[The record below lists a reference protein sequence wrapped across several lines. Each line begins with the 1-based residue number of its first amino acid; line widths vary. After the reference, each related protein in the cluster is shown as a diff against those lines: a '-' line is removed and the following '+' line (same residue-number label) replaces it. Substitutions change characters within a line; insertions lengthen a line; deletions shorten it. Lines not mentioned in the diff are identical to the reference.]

1 MCELLLHNG
10 AEINAR
16 NSVQSTPLVLASSRG
31 FVDTVAELYRM
42 GGDLTAVNT
51 QKNHGLQ
58 MASFHGH
65 LDMVKW
71 FLSAPRLGT
80 ATAVYLN
87 HRNIDGNTS
96 LSLAVRLRT
105 HSHSRESSYRHCQ
118 SQWRS
123 AFASESHSTPTEAL
137 RLVAHGCP

>member
-1 MCELLLHNG
+1 VCELLLRYG

-16 NSVQSTPLVLASSRG
+16 NSVLSTPLVLASSRG

-51 QKNHGLQ
+51 QQNHGLQ

-65 LDMVKW
+65 LDMVQW

-96 LSLAVRLRT
+96 LSLAVRDS
-105 HSHSRESSYRHCQ
+105 HHSRESSYHHCQ
-118 SQWRS
+118 SQCRS
-123 AFASESHSTPTEAL
+123 ALAPESHSRPTEAL
-137 RLVAHGCP
+137 SLVALGCP